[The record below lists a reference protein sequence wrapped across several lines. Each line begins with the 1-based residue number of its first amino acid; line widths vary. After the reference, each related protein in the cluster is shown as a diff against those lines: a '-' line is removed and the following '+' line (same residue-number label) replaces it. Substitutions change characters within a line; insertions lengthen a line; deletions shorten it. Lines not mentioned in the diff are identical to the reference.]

1 MLRRCALAAARRS
14 PSALPLPPPGSIA
27 GGAVD
32 TSKYVAELLALKEV
46 LLAAR
51 AEQETLEK
59 RVQEVRAGPS
69 YSRQARSTLACRNF
83 SVGTLCAAPPLPPDP
98 RARASRVQLESEK
111 GKLQYQVLHLKRA
124 VQEADERLAAAG
136 AAKQL

>member
-1 MLRRCALAAARRS
+1 MAAGLDPQALQAFEARAAAAEQRLVVLEAKLGS
-14 PSALPLPPPGSIA
+14 GSIA

-59 RVQEVRAGPS
+59 RVQE
-69 YSRQARSTLACRNF
+69 
-83 SVGTLCAAPPLPPDP
+83 
-98 RARASRVQLESEK
+98 LESEK